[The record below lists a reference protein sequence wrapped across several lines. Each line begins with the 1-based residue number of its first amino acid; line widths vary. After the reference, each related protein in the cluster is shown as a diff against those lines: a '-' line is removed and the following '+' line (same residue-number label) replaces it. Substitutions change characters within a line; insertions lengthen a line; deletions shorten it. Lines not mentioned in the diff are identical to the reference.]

1 MVYSASTAAPAPRM
15 LPVWGKLPPP
25 GLGIGTAL
33 ALNCEILA
41 VISAGATVAKPRAP
55 RAIRPST
62 ARQVDALRIRF
73 SPLLMDIRLDPGSSG
88 AIAGPAISR
97 SPAQRRRTLASLL
110 ADNISVARG
119 RRKLEAARRE
129 PTCSRAAQLY
139 ACSI

>member
-1 MVYSASTAAPAPRM
+1 M
-15 LPVWGKLPPP
+15 LPVCGKLPPP

-97 SPAQRRRTLASLL
+97 SPAQRRGTLASLL
-110 ADNISVARG
+110 VDNISFARR
-119 RRKLEAARRE
+119 RRKLEGTGRDT
-129 PTCSRAAQLY
+129 TCSRPPQSSSAQ
-139 ACSI
+139 AEPER

>member
-1 MVYSASTAAPAPRM
+1 M
-15 LPVWGKLPPP
+15 LPVCGKLPPP

-33 ALNCEILA
+33 AVNCEILA

-55 RAIRPST
+55 RATRPST

-110 ADNISVARG
+110 RTTY
-119 RRKLEAARRE
+119 
-129 PTCSRAAQLY
+129 PSRAGAASWKEPGGRSL
-139 ACSI
+139 AAKPRNPAHTGSEPEP